1 MAEKQNGEAE
11 TFKHKKNNNNK
22 KTNENLYDVVQRL
35 ISEPAQTATRIKNS
49 ITPLIPEASRNYAR
63 RILLWS
69 RQGSPLRPLLL
80 ISVSQSLSLS
90 IFKFQFNL

>member
-11 TFKHKKNNNNK
+11 IFKQNKN

-49 ITPLIPEASRNYAR
+49 LTPLIPEASRNYAR
-63 RILLWS
+63 RLLLWS

-80 ISVSQSLSLS
+80 ISVSLSLYSLS
-90 IFKFQFNL
+90 IFQFNL